1 MNLIEFVYETPKRIT
16 CSLAYLF
23 FPKGLIIVVHESPD
37 RLHSSNHTAYAAVKF
52 SQLTGN
58 VNQFIRERVVEVK
71 FALEVI

>member
-1 MNLIEFVYETPKRIT
+1 MHIIKLVHDIHKRIF

-23 FPKGLIIVVHESPD
+23 FPKDLIIVVHEALD
-37 RLHSSNHTAYAAVKF
+37 RLHPSDHTAYAAVKF